1 MTIIT
6 LGISVLKRRYLSFIG
21 ILLLSGCALNPEKIT
36 NESPSSESEVTPTE
50 TVSPEKKSEPT
61 FTAPKQKTAIDPDIM
76 YLMLA
81 GELAMQRQQ
90 YGLAYEAYMELNRRV
105 HDPKFAELAAK
116 LALQIKDVN
125 KTNKAVTAWASQEP
139 QNVTVRKVA
148 ALSALRSQNKYLA
161 VKELTALLSAEPENF
176 ENALLELSSILQ
188 KENRGKFIYDVLEIL
203 TTKTQSSKAVIYF
216 VQSLLSMQM
225 KNYAQAAKHIE
236 KTLELEPEW
245 EHPLIIQA
253 QLAAMAN
260 DFTKTKTLLHSAIQK
275 HPNNFGF
282 KKLLAQTFI
291 KTGEYE
297 QAAEIYQTLI
307 TQNAKDGESY
317 IALALLNIQLN
328 KDDNAQTILKTL
340 AEQPEWK
347 MQSDFYLG
355 KIEEKQGHQ
364 EAAIA
369 LYDQVADGAF
379 ALDAAMSS
387 INLLIKAQKYEDVD
401 TRLSALI
408 KQFPQQKQ
416 RIVLTQTSLYNQQ
429 NKHEKA
435 FDLLSETLIDLPE
448 DKELL
453 YARALIAE
461 ELGKSDV
468 LESDLK
474 KILSK
479 APDSAQALNALG
491 YTLLQDSKH
500 LQEAKKYLNRAIK
513 LQPNEPAIMDSFGW
527 LQFKLG
533 KPQQALIYL
542 QSAYEKQASGEI
554 AAHLCEVLWT
564 IGHKEEAEQL
574 FEEALK
580 ASPSD
585 AYLNAF
591 KNRFLKP

>member
-1 MTIIT
+1 
-6 LGISVLKRRYLSFIG
+6 
-21 ILLLSGCALNPEKIT
+21 
-36 NESPSSESEVTPTE
+36 
-50 TVSPEKKSEPT
+50 
-61 FTAPKQKTAIDPDIM
+61 M

-116 LALQIKDVN
+116 LALEIKDAD

-148 ALSALRSQNKYLA
+148 ALSALRGQNKNLA

-188 KENRGKFIYDVLEIL
+188 KENRGKFIYDVLEML
-203 TTKTQSSKAVIYF
+203 ATKTQSSKAVIYF

-253 QLAAMAN
+253 QLAAIAN
-260 DFTKTKTLLHSAIQK
+260 DFTKTKTLLQSAIQK

-297 QAAEIYQTLI
+297 QAAEVYQTLI

-347 MQSDFYLG
+347 VQSDFYLG
-355 KIEEKQGHQ
+355 KIEEKQGHS

-369 LYDQVADGAF
+369 LYDQVTNGAF

-461 ELGKSDV
+461 ELGKADV
-468 LESDLK
+468 LEGDLK

-479 APDSAQALNALG
+479 TPDNAQALNALG
-491 YTLLQDSKH
+491 YTLLQDSKR

-580 ASPSD
+580 TTPSD
-585 AYLNAF
+585 AYLEAF